1 MTVRITTLSE
11 NQAAFGCLGEWG
23 LSLLVEAGEERVLLD
38 SGMGLALPHNVEQL
52 GVELGG
58 LDAVVLSHGHLD
70 HTGGLAAVLER
81 SGPVRVVAHPRVWE
95 TKYSTRKGPPYQEI
109 GMPFDRAALER
120 LGADFEL
127 AREPVQVTPRIFT
140 SGEVPMT
147 CLFEAVDEGLLH
159 DGKDGPEP
167 DPLVDD
173 LALAVTT
180 ACGLVVVLGCAHR
193 GPVNTVERLRRV
205 TGEQRVR
212 AVVGGTHLARATEER
227 IRATIDRFREWG
239 LETVACSHC
248 TGYRAE
254 AMMVAAFG
262 EAFVRGSA
270 GTVLEF
276 EDR

>member
-11 NQAAFGCLGEWG
+11 NKAAFGCLGEWG
-23 LSLLVEAGEERVLLD
+23 LSLLVEAGSERVLLD

-52 GVELGG
+52 EVNLTG
-58 LDAVVLSHGHLD
+58 LDAVVLSHGHID

-81 SGPVRVVAHPRVWE
+81 SGPVRVIAHPQVWE
-95 TKYSTRKGPPYQEI
+95 TKYSTRKGPPYPEI
-109 GMPFDRAALER
+109 GMPFPREDLER
-120 LGADFEL
+120 LGASFEL
-127 AREPVQVTPRIFT
+127 SREPVWVTPRVVT

-147 CLFEAVDEGLLH
+147 CPFETVDEGLLRA
-159 DGKDGPEP
+159 GAQGPEP
-167 DPLVDD
+167 DPLADD
-173 LALAVTT
+173 LALAVRTQS
-180 ACGLVVVLGCAHR
+180 GLVVVLGCAHR
-193 GPVNTVERLRRV
+193 GPVNTVERLRQV

-212 AVVGGTHLARATEER
+212 AVVGGTHLVRASEER
-227 IRATIDRFREWG
+227 IRATIHRFREWG
-239 LETVACSHC
+239 VETVACSHC

-276 EDR
+276 EVR